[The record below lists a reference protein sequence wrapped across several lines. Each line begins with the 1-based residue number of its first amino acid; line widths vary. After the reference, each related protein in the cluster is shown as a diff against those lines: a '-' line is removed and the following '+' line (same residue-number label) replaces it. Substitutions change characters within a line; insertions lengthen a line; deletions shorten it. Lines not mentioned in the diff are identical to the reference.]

1 MHFMHWVQQYGY
13 PGMFVMLALEYIILI
28 VPGETT
34 LTTMGILWKSGT
46 SHFHFLPLVT
56 ATSLGT
62 FVGAMLAYAIGR
74 FLGRP
79 IVLKYGKYVFLTEAR
94 LRQSERLFERQMILT
109 LAVSRYIAVVRDV
122 VPYIAGI
129 NKVKLRIFIPVIF
142 VSSVL
147 WTASFLAAGTLIGQA
162 LSFVLAHWKI
172 AIVPAVAICIAGYF
186 AYRALH
192 KKMESALSGGESED
206 GVSDTSN
213 THTM

>member
-1 MHFMHWVQQYGY
+1 MNFMHWVQVYGY
-13 PGMFVMLALEYIILI
+13 TGMFVMLALEYIILI

-34 LTTMGILWKSGT
+34 LTTVGILWKNGS
-46 SHFHFLPLVT
+46 SHFHFLPLLA

-62 FVGAMLAYAIGR
+62 FTGAMVAYAIGR

-109 LAVSRYIAVVRDV
+109 LALSRYIAVVRDV
-122 VPYIAGI
+122 IPYIAGI
-129 NKVKLRIFIPVIF
+129 NKVKLRIFVPVIF
-142 VSSVL
+142 LSSIL

-172 AIVPAVAICIAGYF
+172 AIVPAVLICVAGYF

-192 KKMESALSGGESED
+192 KKMEGALSGDEPEEP
-206 GVSDTSN
+206 VSKTGN
-213 THTM
+213 TRSM